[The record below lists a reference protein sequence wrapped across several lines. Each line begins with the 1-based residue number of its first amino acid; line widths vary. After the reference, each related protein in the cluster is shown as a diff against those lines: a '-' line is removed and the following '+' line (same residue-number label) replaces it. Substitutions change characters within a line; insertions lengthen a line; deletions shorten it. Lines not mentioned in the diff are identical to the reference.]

1 MGYLSPFLLTI
12 TLISL
17 SITTPPP
24 LVAPSYPW
32 INRPQQCSGGYA
44 HCVEIDFSKYPQNET
59 IYGWA
64 PGFTD
69 MFLLN
74 VTVGGEDGTY
84 SCAKPDEGTTRCL
97 YSPYNVR
104 IVNSALELIVPGPT
118 KPNVTI
124 GAAQVIFLDPTVF
137 NSTFILS
144 GYFEVEAQTSPVP
157 GTCHGI
163 FTQANPGYPIQ
174 KDEQDIEILTGHYT
188 HSGHSIPA
196 GLEFTSWAAHPAN
209 DSMPAREVNFVVPY
223 GYDPTSTFFPYSIEW
238 NAKKT
243 TYTWGTKSKEV
254 DIYSSTSPSK
264 LCINNWSNGGA
275 GWTEGPP
282 LKDNILRIRMIKA
295 YYNTKA

>member
-1 MGYLSPFLLTI
+1 
-12 TLISL
+12 
-17 SITTPPP
+17 
-24 LVAPSYPW
+24 
-32 INRPQQCSGGYA
+32 
-44 HCVEIDFSKYPQNET
+44 
-59 IYGWA
+59 
-64 PGFTD
+64 

-243 TYTWGTKSKEV
+243 TYTWEQRVRKWIFIQAQVPANCASIIGQMEGQ
-254 DIYSSTSPSK
+254 
-264 LCINNWSNGGA
+264 GGQRV
-275 GWTEGPP
+275 P
-282 LKDNILRIRMIKA
+282 LLKTTFLESG
-295 YYNTKA
+295 